1 MANKEATTNDINA
14 YLNDSENDNVDGEN
28 TSTNGNAT
36 DKKSRARKTTCDRA
50 GLSWPITKVNRDMKG
65 VGSVRVSKHV
75 PVFVSGALECVIAEV
90 IAKANDA
97 KPANETD
104 KRRRIHVS
112 DIIAAVSDNADLCKT
127 FSHVTFVNGTR
138 RNDISK
144 QIKSGK

>member
-1 MANKEATTNDINA
+1 MATKETTINDINE
-14 YLNDSENDNVDGEN
+14 YLNDSDNDHVDGEN

-36 DKKSRARKTTCDRA
+36 NKTSRARQTTCDRA

-65 VGSVRVSKHV
+65 VRSRVSKHV

-90 IAKANDA
+90 IATANDA
-97 KPANETD
+97 KPPNETD
-104 KRRRIHVS
+104 KRRRIHVN
-112 DIIAAVSDNADLCKT
+112 DIITAVSDDPDLCKT

-144 QIKSGK
+144 QIK